1 VATVAQLV
9 RAPVC
14 GTGGRGFKTHR
25 SPQSRFGFRCLLVRL
40 SPSQGLPVVT
50 AFWTTPDFDDH
61 ESVQLVHDRASGLT
75 AILALHS
82 THLGP
87 GAGGTRFWNY
97 ANPADAMRDALRL
110 SRGMSYKNAMA
121 GLPMGG
127 GKGVILAS
135 PDSRK
140 SPEMLA
146 AFGDAIEALDGR
158 YVCAEDVGMTEAD
171 MAAIALRTAH
181 VTGLPA
187 ADSGAAGGDPGPFT
201 ATGIYLGIKA
211 AVLHKLGKASLMG
224 LHVAVQGCGSVG
236 AGLAR
241 RLADDGA
248 QLTLA
253 DIDDLRA
260 ANLAVE
266 LGAATV
272 PSAHIMD
279 VVCDVFSPN
288 ALGAVL
294 DDGGIARINAPI
306 VAGGANNQLA
316 RAEHGPALA
325 ARGILYAPDY
335 VINAGGIIAVT
346 LEYLARRSGTPCA
359 IAEVQHRLEEI
370 PGRLA
375 GIWQQ
380 AEASGRSPDQ
390 VADAMA
396 QKLIGR

>member
-1 VATVAQLV
+1 
-9 RAPVC
+9 
-14 GTGGRGFKTHR
+14 
-25 SPQSRFGFRCLLVRL
+25 
-40 SPSQGLPVVT
+40 VT

-135 PDSRK
+135 PDRRK

-146 AFGDAIEALDGR
+146 AYGDAIEALDGR

-171 MAAIALRTAH
+171 MAAIAQRTAH
-181 VTGLPA
+181 VTGLPS

-241 RLADDGA
+241 RLAGDGA
-248 QLTLA
+248 RLILA
-253 DIDDLRA
+253 DIDEARA
-260 ANLAVE
+260 ASLAVE
-266 LGAATV
+266 LGAELV
-272 PSAHIMD
+272 PASQIMD
-279 VVCDVFSPN
+279 MACDVFSPN

-294 DDGGIARINAPI
+294 DDQGIARINAPI

-316 RAEHGPALA
+316 RAEHGPVLA

-380 AEASGRSPDQ
+380 AEASGHSPDQ
-390 VADAMA
+390 VADTMA